1 MTYRT
6 CSFAVLPCDLVLGIK
21 MAKCQAVLLDIEGTV
36 TPISFVHEILFP
48 YAREHVNNYLS
59 EHLQQPEVQTDI
71 RTLRDEQAS
80 DTEELRQQPI
90 DSIETVVT
98 YVNRLIDLNRKSPA
112 LKSLQGKIWQAGYQN
127 GSLKSPVYSDVVEA
141 FERWLDAVI
150 KINIFSSGSVLAQRL
165 LFAHTD
171 AGDLTRYIDQ
181 YFDTSVGKKIDPQSY
196 LAIAA
201 NLSFDPTQV
210 LFVSDVVAELD
221 AAKAAGM
228 QTRLCI
234 RPGNPRQPA
243 SQFESIAS
251 FADIF

>member
-1 MTYRT
+1 M
-6 CSFAVLPCDLVLGIK
+6 PK
-21 MAKCQAVLLDIEGTV
+21 WQAVLLDIEGTV

-59 EHLQQPEVQTDI
+59 RHPQQPEGQADI
-71 RTLRDEQAS
+71 QKLREEQAN
-80 DTEELRQQPI
+80 DAEELRQPPI
-90 DSIETVVT
+90 DSIDTAVT
-98 YVNRLIDLNRKSPA
+98 YVNRLIDLDRKSPA
-112 LKSLQGKIWQAGYQN
+112 LKSLQGKIWKAGYED
-127 GSLKSPVYSDVVEA
+127 GSLKSPVYPDVVEA
-141 FERWLDAVI
+141 FERWRDVGI
-150 KINIFSSGSVLAQRL
+150 TINIFSSGSVLAQQL

-201 NLSFDPTQV
+201 NLSFDRSQI
-210 LFVSDVVAELD
+210 LFLSDVVAELD
-221 AAKAAGM
+221 AAKAAGI

-234 RPGNPRQPA
+234 RPGNPPQPA
-243 SQFESIAS
+243 SQYQSIAS

>member
-1 MTYRT
+1 M
-6 CSFAVLPCDLVLGIK
+6 INW
-21 MAKCQAVLLDIEGTV
+21 QAILLDIEGTV
-36 TPISFVHEILFP
+36 TPISFVHDVLFP
-48 YAREHVNNYLS
+48 YARAHVESFLVSHSN
-59 EHLQQPEVQTDI
+59 QPEVQTDI
-71 RTLRDEQAS
+71 RKLREEQES
-80 DTEELRQQPI
+80 DTEELRQPRIESI
-90 DSIETVVT
+90 DTAVT
-98 YVNRLIDLNRKSPA
+98 YVNRLIDLDRKSPA
-112 LKSLQGKIWQAGYQN
+112 LKSLQGKIWKAGYED
-127 GSLKSPVYSDVVEA
+127 GSLKSPVYPDVVAA
-141 FERWLDAVI
+141 FERWQDVGI
-150 KINIFSSGSVLAQRL
+150 KINIFSSGSVLAQQL

-201 NLSFDPTQV
+201 NLAFEPTQI

-243 SQFESIAS
+243 SQFQRVTS
-251 FADIF
+251 FDDLQ

>member
-1 MTYRT
+1 M
-6 CSFAVLPCDLVLGIK
+6 PNW
-21 MAKCQAVLLDIEGTV
+21 QAVLLDIEGTV

-59 EHLQQPEVQTDI
+59 QHLQQPEVQADMQK
-71 RTLRDEQAS
+71 LREEQAS
-80 DTEELRQQPI
+80 DIEELRQSTI
-90 DSIETVVT
+90 DSIDTIVT
-98 YVNRLIDLNRKSPA
+98 YVNRLIDLDWKSPA
-112 LKSLQGKIWQAGYQN
+112 LKSLQGKIWRAGYED
-127 GSLKSPVYSDVVEA
+127 GSLKSPVYSDVVDA
-141 FERWLDAVI
+141 FERWRDVGI
-150 KINIFSSGSVLAQRL
+150 KINIFSSGSVLAQQL

-201 NLSFDPTQV
+201 NLSFDPTRL

-221 AAKAAGM
+221 AAKAAEM

-234 RPGNPRQPA
+234 RPGNPPQPA
-243 SQFESIAS
+243 SRFQSITS

>member
-1 MTYRT
+1 MPHY
-6 CSFAVLPCDLVLGIK
+6 
-21 MAKCQAVLLDIEGTV
+21 QAVLLDIEGTV

-71 RTLRDEQAS
+71 RKLRDEQAS
-80 DTEELRQQPI
+80 DTDELRQQPI

-98 YVNRLIDLNRKSPA
+98 YVNRLIDLDRKSPA
-112 LKSLQGKIWQAGYQN
+112 LKSLQGKIWKAGYED

-141 FERWLDAVI
+141 FERWRDAVI

-181 YFDTSVGKKIDPQSY
+181 YFDTSIGKKIDPQSY
-196 LAIAA
+196 VAIAA
-201 NLSFDPTQV
+201 KVSFDPTQI
-210 LFVSDVVAELD
+210 LFVSDVVAELE
-221 AAKAAGM
+221 AANAAGI
-228 QTRLCI
+228 QTRLCV
-234 RPGNPRQPA
+234 RPGNPSQPP
-243 SQFESIAS
+243 SEFQRITTFDSL
-251 FADIF
+251 

>member
-1 MTYRT
+1 
-6 CSFAVLPCDLVLGIK
+6 
-21 MAKCQAVLLDIEGTV
+21 V

-59 EHLQQPEVQTDI
+59 QHLQQPEVQADI
-71 RTLRDEQAS
+71 QKLREEQAN
-80 DTEELRQQPI
+80 DAEELRQPPI
-90 DSIETVVT
+90 DSIDTAVT
-98 YVNRLIDLNRKSPA
+98 YVNRLIDLDRKSPA
-112 LKSLQGKIWQAGYQN
+112 LKSLQGKIWKAGYED
-127 GSLKSPVYSDVVEA
+127 GSLKSPVYPDVVEA
-141 FERWLDAVI
+141 FERWRDVGI
-150 KINIFSSGSVLAQRL
+150 TINIFSSGSVLAQQL

-201 NLSFDPTQV
+201 NLSFDPSQI
-210 LFVSDVVAELD
+210 LFLSDVVAELD
-221 AAKAAGM
+221 AAKAAGI

-234 RPGNPRQPA
+234 RPGNPPQPA
-243 SQFESIAS
+243 SQYQSIAS

>member
-1 MTYRT
+1 M
-6 CSFAVLPCDLVLGIK
+6 PNW
-21 MAKCQAVLLDIEGTV
+21 QAVLLDIEGTV

-59 EHLQQPEVQTDI
+59 QHLQQPEVQADI
-71 RTLRDEQAS
+71 QKLREEQAN
-80 DTEELRQQPI
+80 DAEELRQPPI
-90 DSIETVVT
+90 DSIDTAVT
-98 YVNRLIDLNRKSPA
+98 YVNRLIDLDRKSPA
-112 LKSLQGKIWQAGYQN
+112 LKSLQGKIWKAGYED
-127 GSLKSPVYSDVVEA
+127 GSLKSPVYPDVVEA
-141 FERWLDAVI
+141 FERWRDVGI
-150 KINIFSSGSVLAQRL
+150 TINIFSSGSVLAQQL

-201 NLSFDPTQV
+201 NLSFDPSQI
-210 LFVSDVVAELD
+210 LFLSDVVAELD
-221 AAKAAGM
+221 AAKAAGI

-234 RPGNPRQPA
+234 RPGNPPQPA
-243 SQFESIAS
+243 SQYQSIAS

>member
-1 MTYRT
+1 MTN
-6 CSFAVLPCDLVLGIK
+6 
-21 MAKCQAVLLDIEGTV
+21 CQAVLLDIEGTV

-59 EHLQQPEVQTDI
+59 QHLQQPEVQADI
-71 RTLRDEQAS
+71 QKLREEQAN
-80 DTEELRQQPI
+80 DAEELRQPPI
-90 DSIETVVT
+90 DSIDTAVT
-98 YVNRLIDLNRKSPA
+98 YVNRLIDLDRKSPA
-112 LKSLQGKIWQAGYQN
+112 LKSLQGKIWKAGYED
-127 GSLKSPVYSDVVEA
+127 GSLKSPVYPDVVEA
-141 FERWLDAVI
+141 FERWRDVGI
-150 KINIFSSGSVLAQRL
+150 TINIFSSGSVLAQQL

-201 NLSFDPTQV
+201 NLSFDPSQI
-210 LFVSDVVAELD
+210 LFLSDVVAELD
-221 AAKAAGM
+221 AAKAAGI

-234 RPGNPRQPA
+234 RPGNPPQPA
-243 SQFESIAS
+243 SQYQSIAS

>member
-1 MTYRT
+1 M
-6 CSFAVLPCDLVLGIK
+6 PNW
-21 MAKCQAVLLDIEGTV
+21 QAVLLDIEGTV

-59 EHLQQPEVQTDI
+59 RHPQQPEVQADI
-71 RTLRDEQAS
+71 QKLRDEQAN
-80 DTEELRQQPI
+80 DAEDLRQPPI
-90 DSIETVVT
+90 DSIDTAVT
-98 YVNRLIDLNRKSPA
+98 YVNRLIDLDRKSPA
-112 LKSLQGKIWQAGYQN
+112 LKSLQGKIWKAGYED
-127 GSLKSPVYSDVVEA
+127 GSLKSPVYPDVVEA
-141 FERWLDAVI
+141 FERWRDVGI
-150 KINIFSSGSVLAQRL
+150 TINIFSSGSVLAQQL

-201 NLSFDPTQV
+201 NLSFDPSQI
-210 LFVSDVVAELD
+210 LFLSDVVAELD
-221 AAKAAGM
+221 AAKAAGI

-234 RPGNPRQPA
+234 RPGNPPQPA
-243 SQFESIAS
+243 SQYQSIAS

>member
-1 MTYRT
+1 M
-6 CSFAVLPCDLVLGIK
+6 PNW
-21 MAKCQAVLLDIEGTV
+21 QAVLLDIEGTV

-59 EHLQQPEVQTDI
+59 QHLQQPEVQVDI
-71 RTLRDEQAS
+71 QKLREEQVNDA
-80 DTEELRQQPI
+80 EELRQPPI
-90 DSIETVVT
+90 DSIDTAVT
-98 YVNRLIDLNRKSPA
+98 YVNRLIDLDRKSPA
-112 LKSLQGKIWQAGYQN
+112 LKSLQGKIWKAGYED
-127 GSLKSPVYSDVVEA
+127 GSLKSPVYPDVVEA
-141 FERWLDAVI
+141 FERWRDVGI
-150 KINIFSSGSVLAQRL
+150 TINIFSSGSVLAQQL

-201 NLSFDPTQV
+201 NLSFDPSQI
-210 LFVSDVVAELD
+210 LFLSDVVAELD
-221 AAKAAGM
+221 AAKAAGI

-234 RPGNPRQPA
+234 RPGNPPQPA
-243 SQFESIAS
+243 SQYQSIAS

>member
-1 MTYRT
+1 M
-6 CSFAVLPCDLVLGIK
+6 PNW
-21 MAKCQAVLLDIEGTV
+21 QAVLLDIEGTV

-59 EHLQQPEVQTDI
+59 QHLQQPEVQADI
-71 RTLRDEQAS
+71 QKLREEQAN
-80 DTEELRQQPI
+80 DAEELRQPPI
-90 DSIETVVT
+90 DSIDTAVT
-98 YVNRLIDLNRKSPA
+98 YVNRLIDLDRKSPA
-112 LKSLQGKIWQAGYQN
+112 LKSLQGKIWKAGYED
-127 GSLKSPVYSDVVEA
+127 GSLKSPVYPDVVEA
-141 FERWLDAVI
+141 FERWRDVGI
-150 KINIFSSGSVLAQRL
+150 TINIFSSGSVLAQQL

-201 NLSFDPTQV
+201 NLSFNPSQI

-221 AAKAAGM
+221 ATKAAGI

-234 RPGNPRQPA
+234 RPGNPPQPA
-243 SQFESIAS
+243 SQYQSIAS

>member
-1 MTYRT
+1 M
-6 CSFAVLPCDLVLGIK
+6 PNW
-21 MAKCQAVLLDIEGTV
+21 QAVLLDIEGTV

-59 EHLQQPEVQTDI
+59 QHLQQPEVQADI
-71 RTLRDEQAS
+71 QKLREEQAN
-80 DTEELRQQPI
+80 DAEELRQPPI
-90 DSIETVVT
+90 DSIDTAVT
-98 YVNRLIDLNRKSPA
+98 YVSRLIDLDRKSPA
-112 LKSLQGKIWQAGYQN
+112 LKSLQGKIWKAGYED
-127 GSLKSPVYSDVVEA
+127 GSLKSPVYPDVVEA
-141 FERWLDAVI
+141 FERWRDVGI
-150 KINIFSSGSVLAQRL
+150 TINIFSSGSVLAQQL

-201 NLSFDPTQV
+201 NLSFDPSQI
-210 LFVSDVVAELD
+210 LFLSDVVAELD
-221 AAKAAGM
+221 AAKAAGI

-234 RPGNPRQPA
+234 RPGNPPQPA
-243 SQFESIAS
+243 SQYQSIAS